1 MRWVGLLCLFGCS
14 LSPSQSTWSDQA
26 ATRQESKAWVPI
38 HVDATLF
45 AFNDRSGKFDPT
57 ITRIKDIGSP
67 RLDGANMS
75 VSFGD
80 DFRFVEYMA
89 STQDWIWVHS
99 VEAPRFVKRTSVH
112 STGPTTPRENNL
124 LLNQRHATAIGTLD
138 PVRLA
143 KLNLPAHTARTHGVC
158 PELTLERNGRLV
170 PAPSQDIATPAQNE
184 RFATTF
190 GAFVVNEDLRFRS
203 RHCLDTSTATTRG
216 IDTLVAQNSSLPRD
230 AYVLGAGSAP
240 MQVGPHSAFLFLL
253 ASKYRTVYVNDLQ
266 DRRLSSETPQALH
279 AKFCTG
285 SPPSDPD
292 MLSVCSAVPT
302 PPENLDFSFMRRPA
316 SEIPVPQHAD
326 IFVMYPNPQFLRG
339 AGPVAS
345 LSDTLAHLLSGEG
358 NVAYVASELNNEIPI
373 WRPRFVYEFNL
384 VEPTGSVYL
393 GADSHG
399 QDRIFPHAT
408 FWTLSGRQI
417 DIMSVH
423 LADKPETSLYV
434 LELNTWHTSH

>member
-1 MRWVGLLCLFGCS
+1 MGPF
-14 LSPSQSTWSDQA
+14 Q
-26 ATRQESKAWVPI
+26 ATRSDHASSRQETKAWIPI
-38 HVDATLF
+38 HVDATLY
-45 AFNDRSGKFDPT
+45 AFNARSGKLDQT
-57 ITRIKDIGSP
+57 VTRINDIGSP
-67 RLDGANMS
+67 RLDGKNMS

-80 DFRFVEYMA
+80 DFRFVEYLA
-89 STQDWIWVHS
+89 STQDWMWIHS

-112 STGPTTPRENNL
+112 STGPTTPSENNL
-124 LLNQRHATAIGTLD
+124 LLDQTNATTVGTLD

-143 KLNLPAHTARTHGVC
+143 KLNMPAHTARIHGVC

-170 PAPSQDIATPAQNE
+170 PAPSQDTTTPAQDE
-184 RFATTF
+184 RFATTLGSF
-190 GAFVVNEDLRFRS
+190 LVNHGLMFRS
-203 RHCLDTSTATTRG
+203 RHCLDSPTATARG
-216 IDTLVAQNSSLPRD
+216 IDSLIATNASMPRD

-253 ASKYRTVYVNDLQ
+253 ASKYRKVYVNDLQ

-279 AKFCTG
+279 EKFCSG
-285 SPPSDPD
+285 GPPPADTD
-292 MLSVCSAVPT
+292 MLSVCSEVPA
-302 PPENLDFSFMRRPA
+302 PPDNLDFSFMPRPA

-326 IFVMYPNPQFLRG
+326 IFVMYPNPQFFRG
-339 AGPVAS
+339 AEPIAS
-345 LSDTLAHLLSGEG
+345 LADTLAHLLSGEG
-358 NVAYVASELNNEIPI
+358 NVAYVASELNHEIPI
-373 WRPRFVYEFNL
+373 WKPRFVYEFNL